1 MNSNNNKNNDSSSED
16 DLQVY
21 ETLTKLAPPN
31 ELLPRKLTIDI
42 DVKSLYPQKALPQF
56 CKSYTTFIEES
67 SQRQCMIPDIQV
79 VDENR
84 TLLDYY
90 EENKQN
96 LVYKRFDQL
105 DLGKRTSND
114 RTYFASLLAN
124 FKRTLPRVFFR
135 GDALFDQK
143 LTPCSSDQIQF
154 DSNFESGNLFCA
166 FKKADNIY
174 DLIIQNDINTRGNTQ
189 WFFFSVTGAKAGQT
203 IQFNIL
209 NHLKTGSLFNEGLQP
224 AVYSI
229 KENQLVGTEWCRD
242 GFNISYFKSVFMK
255 EYPLSLK
262 KKYYQLRFHYTF
274 KHDGDKVYFAHSYP
288 YTYTNLL
295 EFLNSQ
301 LEDQERNQYLS
312 RKVLCTTLGGNT
324 CEVLTITSNSLQK
337 RAFRKG
343 VVFLARQHPGE
354 PQGSYVMQGII
365 EFLTS
370 NNPQADYLRQNC
382 IFKIFPMMNS
392 DGVVNGNYRCGLEG
406 SDLNRRWK
414 KPNKYLHPSVYYA
427 KKYVK
432 GFSKERQILLVVDL
446 HGHSRKQSSFVYGC
460 AYSSQVKTIE
470 RVFALLMSKVNPFMD
485 YSSCTFRVEN
495 AKDKTARIQLWREL
509 KINWVYTYECSFY
522 GQQKKHYQIKD
533 YLNCGVSICN
543 ALSQIVKDTT
553 KEFTNQANQPDIQQQ
568 MLEELGKMPQ
578 TDDQDNGSDS
588 SQSEA
593 ELSDDELVQLFQP
606 KTYSMKQ
613 KNLLKQQETNNK
625 KKPQQPNSNL
635 KSTLASQKTSILQE
649 SPSKNSEQKP
659 PMSSQKPKNPLYR
672 IQAPQRVRQI
682 DQVKQP
688 EPPLMVDKSVQ
699 TDDWMYRQWLIQ
711 MGKLKKQQEFQS
723 FTPTRNIYKSSSQ
736 SVTRFIVKNSTTK
749 NDRGRVDS
757 ISLMASGLQ
766 NKLTSSSQ
774 QRQMMRYSGSNFMS

>member
-1 MNSNNNKNNDSSSED
+1 MNFNNNNNNDSSSED
-16 DLQVY
+16 DINVY
-21 ETLTKLAPPN
+21 ETLTKLLPAN

-42 DVKSLYPQKALPQF
+42 DVKSLYPLKPLPQF
-56 CKSYTTFIEES
+56 YKTYVPFLEES
-67 SQRQCMIPDIQV
+67 THRHCAITETAIN
-79 VDENR
+79 DENR

-90 EENKQN
+90 DENKQN

-105 DLGKRTSND
+105 DLGKRTTND
-114 RTYFASLLAN
+114 RTYFATLIAN
-124 FKRTLPRVFFR
+124 FKKAHPRVFFR
-135 GDALFDQK
+135 GEALFDQK
-143 LTPCSSDQIQF
+143 LTSYTSDQIQF

-166 FKKADNIY
+166 FKKSENVF

-203 IQFNIL
+203 IQFNLL
-209 NHLKTGSLFNEGLQP
+209 NHLKNGSLFNEGLQP

-229 KENQLVGTEWCRD
+229 KDNQINGTEWCRD
-242 GFNISYFKSVFMK
+242 GFNISYFKSPFIK
-255 EYPLSLK
+255 EYPLTLK

-274 KHDGDKVYFAHSYP
+274 KHNDDKVYFAHSYP

-295 EFLNSQ
+295 EFLNTQ
-301 LEDQERNQYLS
+301 LDDQERNQHLS

-324 CEVLTITSNSLQK
+324 CEVLTITSNSLQR
-337 RAFRKG
+337 RAYRKG

-354 PQGSYVMQGII
+354 PQGSFVMQGII
-365 EFLTS
+365 DFLTS
-370 NNPQADYLRQNC
+370 NNPQAEYLRQNC
-382 IFKIFPMMNS
+382 IFKLFPMMNP

-432 GFSKERQILLVVDL
+432 GFSKERQIILVIDL

-470 RVFALLMSKVNPFMD
+470 RVFALLMAKLNPFMD
-485 YSSCTFRVEN
+485 YPSCTFRIEN

-522 GQQKKHYQIKD
+522 GQQQKHYQIKD
-533 YLNCGVSICN
+533 YLNCGISICN
-543 ALSQIVKDTT
+543 ALSQIVKDTS
-553 KEFTNQANQPDIQQQ
+553 KEFTNQANVPDIQQQ
-568 MLEELGKMPQ
+568 ILEELGKMPQ

-606 KTYSMKQ
+606 KTYSTKQ
-613 KNLLKQQETNNK
+613 KNFLKQQEFNNK
-625 KKPQQPNSNL
+625 KKPQPVNPKPTIN
-635 KSTLASQKTSILQE
+635 TQKTSILQE
-649 SPSKNSEQKP
+649 SPSKNSDQKP
-659 PMSSQKPKNPLYR
+659 PMSSQKPKNTQYR
-672 IQAPQRVRQI
+672 IQAPQRLKQI
-682 DQVKQP
+682 EQTKIPD
-688 EPPLMVDKSVQ
+688 PPLMVDKSVQ

-711 MGKLKKQQEFQS
+711 MGKMKKQQEYQS
-723 FTPTRNIYKSSSQ
+723 CTPTRNIYKSSSQ
-736 SVTRFIVKNSTTK
+736 SVTRFIVKNNSTK
-749 NDRGRVDS
+749 NDRGRIDS
-757 ISLMASGLQ
+757 ISLVTPGLQ
-766 NKLTSSSQ
+766 NKLISSSQ

>member
-1 MNSNNNKNNDSSSED
+1 MNSNNNQNNDSSSED

-42 DVKSLYPQKALPQF
+42 DVKSLYPLKPLPQF
-56 CKSYTTFIEES
+56 CKTYTTFFEES
-67 SQRQCMIPDIQV
+67 LQRECSIPDIQV
-79 VDENR
+79 TDENR

-114 RTYFASLLAN
+114 RTYFASLIAN
-124 FKRTLPRVFFR
+124 FKRTQPRVFFR
-135 GDALFDQK
+135 GEALFDQK
-143 LTPCSSDQIQF
+143 LTPCPSDQIQF

-166 FKKADNIY
+166 FKKAQNVY

-224 AVYSI
+224 AVYSV
-229 KENQLVGTEWCRD
+229 KENQLIGTEWCRD

-274 KHDGDKVYFAHSYP
+274 KHEGDKVYFAHSYP

-295 EFLNSQ
+295 EFLNTQ

-354 PQGSYVMQGII
+354 PQASYVMQGII
-365 EFLTS
+365 DFLTS

-382 IFKIFPMMNS
+382 IFKIFPMMNT

-406 SDLNRRWK
+406 GDLNRRWK

-485 YSSCTFRVEN
+485 YSSCTFRVES
-495 AKDKTARIQLWREL
+495 AKDKTARIQIWREL

-553 KEFTNQANQPDIQQQ
+553 KEFTNQSNQPDIQQQ

-578 TDDQDNGSDS
+578 TDDQDIGSDS

-606 KTYSMKQ
+606 KTYSIKQ
-613 KNLLKQQETNNK
+613 KKPFKIIGNKQQKKTIITEQQFKINNSFTK
-625 KKPQQPNSNL
+625 SIDLVGVPLQKFRIKTAYEQPKAEESFISNP
-635 KSTLASQKTSILQE
+635 SSIEKT
-649 SPSKNSEQKP
+649 
-659 PMSSQKPKNPLYR
+659 
-672 IQAPQRVRQI
+672 
-682 DQVKQP
+682 
-688 EPPLMVDKSVQ
+688 PLMVDKSVQ

-736 SVTRFIVKNSTTK
+736 SVTRFVVKNSTMK

-766 NKLTSSSQ
+766 NKLSKMQLTNKFLPVNSAK
-774 QRQMMRYSGSNFMS
+774 